1 MISNAIVR
9 DTRHVSLHDDVHF
22 PFVHFYPHRW
32 SYPHHFL
39 VVHFYRSS
47 MHDGHILI
55 NRSRWEMRRKFLCRA
70 GNVLVRRCDV
80 QEQVRGL

>member
-1 MISNAIVR
+1 MRLCAIHDMYPFTTMCIS
-9 DTRHVSLHDDVHF
+9 
-22 PFVHFYPHRW
+22 FVHFYPHRW